1 MIPQLGRF
9 ADCGF
14 LLLRLTVG
22 IVFISSGWAHLK
34 DPEGRGKSIGMGKA
48 STMFLGTAEVA
59 GSLGVM
65 FGVLTQLAALGLI
78 LIMLGAIEK
87 KIAVWHIGFWGEK
100 NSGWH
105 YDLMLVVMSLVIM
118 LTDGGRWVLMK

>member
-1 MIPQLGRF
+1 
-9 ADCGF
+9 
-14 LLLRLTVG
+14 
-22 IVFISSGWAHLK
+22 
-34 DPEGRGKSIGMGKA
+34 
-48 STMFLGTAEVA
+48 
-59 GSLGVM
+59 
-65 FGVLTQLAALGLI
+65 
-78 LIMLGAIEK
+78 MLGAIEK